1 RSQTYEQEYQ
11 AKLLEL
17 EQTKQSTVAN
27 YNNQISLMKAAR
39 GAWVTEVYGY
49 QMAGIEGSAD
59 NANSQFRTGQEN
71 WDDTISIF
79 QQAELNWYLSAKSTL
94 EEAVSGS
101 PNCSPAVCPVN
112 GETQFQ
118 TNATSQ
124 ANQLQTQITNS
135 ETNTTNLYNAATGLY
150 QTYQYSAAGNVM
162 QQAITNLQN
171 QTSWNGQGA
180 NLSQSIADSFGRSET
195 YKSAELN
202 ASNRINAL
210 AQTIYGNG
218 AYIVDNTELQTLQ
231 TQITTNGQ
239 NQTFWQNEINGTNGG
254 FNFNGRRTA
263 SISTTLEY
271 TNITNDIAVATTLQT
286 EVVDEERGYLKTA
299 NEFFEK
305 SEKYQ
310 ELADK
315 ARNEAKFDE
324 AALYTGYAVREKSNA
339 IGFLKKKYYSLG
351 EEITSE
357 IDNRGLTYTRN
368 SFLSYRDNLL
378 NKNFQNSTQVQKQIQ
393 EGKNQVAGIISEG
406 ESYNQI
412 QGMIQTAANLNKQG
426 EENKT
431 RVERLLL
438 ESKELANRNIGEG
451 LLDGLQEMIASIQSS
466 LPQEVSNNGV
476 AQYIQ
481 AQEKELEEKQKKAD
495 ELLSHMN
502 LLVTN
507 NNDLAALQTLL
518 QGSSQAINLAAN
530 SAVSKYLDDY
540 AKKLQKDNEERSANL
555 QKTLLEALTSGDEYK
570 YLRDAGYGFRVDGEG
585 ISAYRQI
592 YSGEI
597 EIDGSAM
604 KSTSYSPDLEY
615 QYIRM
620 ETKFNPGN
628 LSVDMMNPNATRFN
642 AEMAIGIKNYIDNLQ
657 KNVET
662 MFAQF
667 SNKTNEIKE
676 EYAENQE
683 IESYQK
689 KLYEASKE
697 NYLAA
702 FQALPGDLK
711 NMFEGEMG
719 GLKGYHEQG
728 SKYNFGTESFKDQS
742 GDMKKVGKTMYEG
755 ANIDDTVFGGSRELK
770 GSVSVKGIP
779 VEVSYG
785 MQYLIVAS
793 GFDISNLGYN
803 FKLKGVGTNYVDNQ
817 LSNVNRKYT
826 VYSEDIQ
833 NRIEKQAKANDAER
847 DSKGFLFNVLNGMS
861 GGQKVGQAVEG
872 EIRSRVTGAIAEATG
887 LPASF
892 VGALVGGSNMKQAMK
907 AYEKSVT
914 TEAISQATGIP
925 AWYLNQ
931 KIAEKEAT
939 HEMAKSFSYNVGRA
953 ITVAAVA
960 MSAGTL
966 GVVALAMNQDL
977 MSSVNKFADHIGKE
991 AYKNRETIDTAITVA
1006 ASATA
1011 IVSGGMSLVALAAYK
1026 TAQGAVAGGALGA
1039 LAGAATIGNA
1049 PLSIVTGG
1057 MVSYDISYSYEK
1069 GFGASV
1075 GGGMKLMEGLGV
1087 GATLSYNEQTGFG
1100 ASAGLQAGTSALSFN
1115 AGISYSEQGGISANA
1130 GLGLGMGKNG
1140 TTGSYAS
1147 TLNLGMSYNRNDGFG
1162 TSVGISRNNNVVLP
1176 GVGATIS
1183 RSEYG
1188 GWGADVSSDQYG
1200 SYEGKGGKY
1209 GGVSGGLSWNEHTGL
1224 TLSLN
1229 SGGTNAFNY
1238 NAQSGLTSN
1247 SNFLAESAMNNG
1259 LSQGVAETP
1268 EEKAYAAAK
1277 AEADSR
1283 AAQNRNNSEQGKSAL
1298 DAIGYSTTRR
1308 DEDGAPAHGA
1318 PSSHDP
1324 GQTLTSSGSFGPDGE
1339 STGGRRPLSAEDKAA
1354 FWDNWKGETRAQT
1367 DASIAELRRMGYDT
1381 AEIEGKVQAY
1391 RNNQDSIPANSNSTP
1406 NTTHQSQGTGLY
1418 GGVVQNILN
1427 SAITGASN
1435 LWDRVTGGSK
1445 QSNSNGHEIV
1455 RIGENGLAEY
1465 ANGARTSIAFN
1476 EKTDGPFS
1484 QPRTGEIHGAVDL
1497 MTPIGT
1503 KVSALEDG
1511 VVTISRNKPDDYLRY
1526 PVDAGKT
1533 TTLGGA
1539 SISIRHTNANGET
1552 VYSYYAHNSKVLVK
1566 DGQNVYKGQ
1575 LIALSGQSG
1584 NTPGGPHIHQEV
1596 SKYVDGKRVKM
1607 DPLEFSWEK
1616 FNANKNEN

>member
-1 RSQTYEQEYQ
+1 
-11 AKLLEL
+11 
-17 EQTKQSTVAN
+17 
-27 YNNQISLMKAAR
+27 M
-39 GAWVTEVYGY
+39 
-49 QMAGIEGSAD
+49 
-59 NANSQFRTGQEN
+59 
-71 WDDTISIF
+71 
-79 QQAELNWYLSAKSTL
+79 
-94 EEAVSGS
+94 
-101 PNCSPAVCPVN
+101 
-112 GETQFQ
+112 
-118 TNATSQ
+118 
-124 ANQLQTQITNS
+124 
-135 ETNTTNLYNAATGLY
+135 
-150 QTYQYSAAGNVM
+150 
-162 QQAITNLQN
+162 
-171 QTSWNGQGA
+171 
-180 NLSQSIADSFGRSET
+180 
-195 YKSAELN
+195 
-202 ASNRINAL
+202 
-210 AQTIYGNG
+210 
-218 AYIVDNTELQTLQ
+218 
-231 TQITTNGQ
+231 
-239 NQTFWQNEINGTNGG
+239 
-254 FNFNGRRTA
+254 
-263 SISTTLEY
+263 
-271 TNITNDIAVATTLQT
+271 
-286 EVVDEERGYLKTA
+286 
-299 NEFFEK
+299 
-305 SEKYQ
+305 
-310 ELADK
+310 
-315 ARNEAKFDE
+315 
-324 AALYTGYAVREKSNA
+324 
-339 IGFLKKKYYSLG
+339 
-351 EEITSE
+351 
-357 IDNRGLTYTRN
+357 
-368 SFLSYRDNLL
+368 
-378 NKNFQNSTQVQKQIQ
+378 
-393 EGKNQVAGIISEG
+393 
-406 ESYNQI
+406 
-412 QGMIQTAANLNKQG
+412 
-426 EENKT
+426 
-431 RVERLLL
+431 
-438 ESKELANRNIGEG
+438 
-451 LLDGLQEMIASIQSS
+451 DGLQEMIASIQSA

-555 QKTLLEALTSGDEYK
+555 QKTLLEALTNGDEYK
-570 YLRDAGYGFRVDGEG
+570 YLREAGYSFRTDGEG

-642 AEMAIGIKNYIDNLQ
+642 AEMVLGVKNYIDNLQ

-662 MFAQF
+662 MLAQF

-683 IESYQK
+683 IEDYK
-689 KLYEASKE
+689 KELYKE
-697 NYLAA
+697 NRDGYLIA
-702 FQALPGDLK
+702 FQGLQKELGYAFGQ
-711 NMFEGEMG
+711 EMLG
-719 GLKGYHEQG
+719 SMTYYEKGSQ
-728 SKYNFGTESFKDQS
+728 YNFGESGSSHIPKMATKGSVPKNGKPEYESLPTIDTTF
-742 GDMKKVGKTMYEG
+742 VGE
-755 ANIDDTVFGGSRELK
+755 RELK
-770 GSVSVKGIP
+770 GTVNIKGIP
-779 VEVSYG
+779 VEMNYG
-785 MQYLIVAS
+785 MQHLAFTEE
-793 GFDISNLGYN
+793 FDLSKLSYN
-803 FKLKGVGTNYVDNQ
+803 FNLKGLGTGFAEQQ
-817 LSNVNRKYT
+817 LSVVNQKYSQYLQG
-826 VYSEDIQ
+826 VQADL
-833 NRIEKQAKANDAER
+833 EKQAKKNDEER

-1183 RSEYG
+1183 RSEFG

-1277 AEADSR
+1277 AKADSR
-1283 AAQNRNNSEQGKSAL
+1283 AAQNRNNQESGKSAL

-1308 DEDGAPAHGA
+1308 EDGLPGSQGTIGFGDADGPNPAHGT
-1318 PSSHDP
+1318 SSHDP

-1339 STGGRRPLSAEDKAA
+1339 PTGGRQLSAADVAEFKAD
-1354 FWDNWKGETRAQT
+1354 WRKESPAQT
-1367 DASIAELRRMGYDT
+1367 DANIAGLKAAGYDT
-1381 AEIEGKVQAY
+1381 SGLEKFVNDY
-1391 RNNQDSIPANSNSTP
+1391 RNQSKPGYGNSNQTGSPIVVNGSRTSTLGERAGSLFGSIADGASSFWNRIVGGGSKPVLNSNSLSEGSYNYKPSKESNGVLKPLADGAIIPGKGYNVTSEFGSRPDPFNPTGPTKNHRGIDIAMPTGTP
-1406 NTTHQSQGTGLY
+1406 VFATAPGKVIFSGTQNNGSKEVHIDHGGGLVSIFKHNSELLVQNNHQVVRGELITRSGNTGPSTGPHLHY
-1418 GGVVQNILN
+1418 ELKLNGVVQNP
-1427 SAITGASN
+1427 
-1435 LWDRVTGGSK
+1435 
-1445 QSNSNGHEIV
+1445 
-1455 RIGENGLAEY
+1455 
-1465 ANGARTSIAFN
+1465 ANFN
-1476 EKTDGPFS
+1476 
-1484 QPRTGEIHGAVDL
+1484 
-1497 MTPIGT
+1497 
-1503 KVSALEDG
+1503 
-1511 VVTISRNKPDDYLRY
+1511 
-1526 PVDAGKT
+1526 
-1533 TTLGGA
+1533 
-1539 SISIRHTNANGET
+1539 IRDWATN
-1552 VYSYYAHNSKVLVK
+1552 
-1566 DGQNVYKGQ
+1566 Q
-1575 LIALSGQSG
+1575 
-1584 NTPGGPHIHQEV
+1584 
-1596 SKYVDGKRVKM
+1596 
-1607 DPLEFSWEK
+1607 
-1616 FNANKNEN
+1616 

>member
-1 RSQTYEQEYQ
+1 
-11 AKLLEL
+11 
-17 EQTKQSTVAN
+17 
-27 YNNQISLMKAAR
+27 
-39 GAWVTEVYGY
+39 
-49 QMAGIEGSAD
+49 
-59 NANSQFRTGQEN
+59 
-71 WDDTISIF
+71 
-79 QQAELNWYLSAKSTL
+79 
-94 EEAVSGS
+94 
-101 PNCSPAVCPVN
+101 
-112 GETQFQ
+112 
-118 TNATSQ
+118 
-124 ANQLQTQITNS
+124 
-135 ETNTTNLYNAATGLY
+135 
-150 QTYQYSAAGNVM
+150 
-162 QQAITNLQN
+162 
-171 QTSWNGQGA
+171 
-180 NLSQSIADSFGRSET
+180 
-195 YKSAELN
+195 
-202 ASNRINAL
+202 
-210 AQTIYGNG
+210 
-218 AYIVDNTELQTLQ
+218 
-231 TQITTNGQ
+231 
-239 NQTFWQNEINGTNGG
+239 
-254 FNFNGRRTA
+254 
-263 SISTTLEY
+263 
-271 TNITNDIAVATTLQT
+271 
-286 EVVDEERGYLKTA
+286 
-299 NEFFEK
+299 
-305 SEKYQ
+305 
-310 ELADK
+310 
-315 ARNEAKFDE
+315 
-324 AALYTGYAVREKSNA
+324 
-339 IGFLKKKYYSLG
+339 
-351 EEITSE
+351 
-357 IDNRGLTYTRN
+357 
-368 SFLSYRDNLL
+368 
-378 NKNFQNSTQVQKQIQ
+378 
-393 EGKNQVAGIISEG
+393 
-406 ESYNQI
+406 
-412 QGMIQTAANLNKQG
+412 MIQTAANLNKQG

-431 RVERLLL
+431 RVEKLLL

-555 QKTLLEALTSGDEYK
+555 QKTLLEALTNGDEYK

-742 GDMKKVGKTMYEG
+742 GDMKKVGKAMYEG

-779 VEVSYG
+779 VEISYG
-785 MQYLIVAS
+785 MQYLIVTS

-931 KIAEKEAT
+931 KISEKEAT

-1147 TLNLGMSYNRNDGFG
+1147 TLNLGMSYNRQDGFG

-1238 NAQSGLTSN
+1238 NSQSGLTSN

-1277 AEADSR
+1277 AKAEADSR
-1283 AAQNRNNSEQGKSAL
+1283 AAQNRNNQESGKSAL
-1298 DAIGYSTTRR
+1298 DAAEYSTQRR
-1308 DEDGAPAHGA
+1308 EDGLPGSQGTIGFGDADGPNPAHGT
-1318 PSSHDP
+1318 SSHDS
-1324 GQTLTSSGSFGPDGE
+1324 GQTLASSGSFGPDGKP
-1339 STGGRRPLSAEDKAA
+1339 TGGRQLSAADVAEFKAD
-1354 FWDNWKGETRAQT
+1354 WRKESPAQT
-1367 DASIAELRRMGYDT
+1367 DANIAGLKAAGYDT
-1381 AEIEGKVQAY
+1381 SGLEKFVNDY
-1391 RNNQDSIPANSNSTP
+1391 RNQSKPGYGNSNQTGSPIVVTGSRTQTLGEIDSSIFGSVVDGAKGLWNRATGGVLGNSNQHYTNTP
-1406 NTTHQSQGTGLY
+1406 GEGLPHQFNANGEGFYNVAGQETYMDHKYGQKPLVDTLSNAISDWHKNNPNSPIPVNDLGYKSGGYDPNVNNDPKIVPHHGGGNQVDLGYIVSDGGKY
-1418 GGVVQNILN
+1418 GGDYNN
-1427 SAITGASN
+1427 N
-1435 LWDRVTGGSK
+1435 PHYDRD
-1445 QSNSNGHEIV
+1445 
-1455 RIGENGLAEY
+1455 
-1465 ANGARTSIAFN
+1465 
-1476 EKTDGPFS
+1476 KTI
-1484 QPRTGEIHGAVDL
+1484 ELI
-1497 MTPIGT
+1497 
-1503 KVSALEDG
+1503 K
-1511 VVTISRNKPDDYLRY
+1511 TISRNIPEGVTGSVKFNDLKVHEYFKENKLSNLQMKSDDLSKPD
-1526 PVDAGKT
+1526 V
-1533 TTLGGA
+1533 
-1539 SISIRHTNANGET
+1539 
-1552 VYSYYAHNSKVLVK
+1552 KVKHSNHLHL
-1566 DGQNVYKGQ
+1566 Q
-1575 LIALSGQSG
+1575 LKLPKQ
-1584 NTPGGPHIHQEV
+1584 Q
-1596 SKYVDGKRVKM
+1596 
-1607 DPLEFSWEK
+1607 
-1616 FNANKNEN
+1616 

>member
-1 RSQTYEQEYQ
+1 
-11 AKLLEL
+11 
-17 EQTKQSTVAN
+17 
-27 YNNQISLMKAAR
+27 
-39 GAWVTEVYGY
+39 
-49 QMAGIEGSAD
+49 
-59 NANSQFRTGQEN
+59 
-71 WDDTISIF
+71 
-79 QQAELNWYLSAKSTL
+79 
-94 EEAVSGS
+94 
-101 PNCSPAVCPVN
+101 
-112 GETQFQ
+112 
-118 TNATSQ
+118 
-124 ANQLQTQITNS
+124 
-135 ETNTTNLYNAATGLY
+135 
-150 QTYQYSAAGNVM
+150 M

-180 NLSQSIADSFGRSET
+180 NLSQSIADSFGRSEA
-195 YKSAELN
+195 YKTAELN

-271 TNITNDIAVATTLQT
+271 TNIRNDIAVATTLQT

-357 IDNRGLTYTRN
+357 IDNRGLTYTKN

-451 LLDGLQEMIASIQSS
+451 LLDGLQEMIASIQSA

-555 QKTLLEALTSGDEYK
+555 QKTLLEALTNGDEYK
-570 YLRDAGYGFRVDGEG
+570 YLREAGYSFRTDGEG

-642 AEMAIGIKNYIDNLQ
+642 AEMVLGVKNYIDNLQ

-662 MFAQF
+662 MLAQF

-683 IESYQK
+683 IEDYK
-689 KLYEASKE
+689 KELYKE
-697 NYLAA
+697 NRDGYLIA
-702 FQALPGDLK
+702 FQGLQKELGYAFGQ
-711 NMFEGEMG
+711 EMLG
-719 GLKGYHEQG
+719 SMTYYEKGSQ
-728 SKYNFGTESFKDQS
+728 YNFGESGSSHIPKMATKGSVPKNGKPEYESLPTIDTTF
-742 GDMKKVGKTMYEG
+742 VGE
-755 ANIDDTVFGGSRELK
+755 RELK
-770 GSVSVKGIP
+770 GTVNIKGIP
-779 VEVSYG
+779 VEMNYG
-785 MQYLIVAS
+785 MQHLAFTEE
-793 GFDISNLGYN
+793 FDLSKLSYN
-803 FKLKGVGTNYVDNQ
+803 FNLKGLGTGFAEQQ
-817 LSNVNRKYT
+817 LSVVNQKYSQYLQG
-826 VYSEDIQ
+826 VQADL
-833 NRIEKQAKANDAER
+833 EKQAKKNDEER

-907 AYEKSVT
+907 AYEKSMT

-1183 RSEYG
+1183 RSEFG

-1277 AEADSR
+1277 AKADSR
-1283 AAQNRNNSEQGKSAL
+1283 AAQNRNNQESGKSAL

-1308 DEDGAPAHGA
+1308 EDGLPGSQGTIGFGDADGPNPAHGT
-1318 PSSHDP
+1318 SSHDP

-1339 STGGRRPLSAEDKAA
+1339 PTGGRQLSAADVAEFKAD
-1354 FWDNWKGETRAQT
+1354 WRKESPAQT
-1367 DASIAELRRMGYDT
+1367 DANIAGLKAAGYDT
-1381 AEIEGKVQAY
+1381 SGLEKFVNDY
-1391 RNNQDSIPANSNSTP
+1391 RNQSKPGYGNSNQTGSPIVVNGSRTSTLGERAGSLFGSIADGASSFWNRIVGGGSKPVLNSNSLSEGSYNYKPSKESNGVLKPLADGAIIPGKGYNVTSEFGSRPDPFNPTGPTKNHRGIDIAMPTGTP
-1406 NTTHQSQGTGLY
+1406 VFATAPGKVIFSGTQNNGSKEVHIDHGGGLVSIFKHNSELLVQNNHQVVRGELITRSGNTGPSTGPHLHY
-1418 GGVVQNILN
+1418 ELKLNGVVQNP
-1427 SAITGASN
+1427 
-1435 LWDRVTGGSK
+1435 
-1445 QSNSNGHEIV
+1445 
-1455 RIGENGLAEY
+1455 
-1465 ANGARTSIAFN
+1465 ANFN
-1476 EKTDGPFS
+1476 
-1484 QPRTGEIHGAVDL
+1484 
-1497 MTPIGT
+1497 
-1503 KVSALEDG
+1503 
-1511 VVTISRNKPDDYLRY
+1511 
-1526 PVDAGKT
+1526 
-1533 TTLGGA
+1533 
-1539 SISIRHTNANGET
+1539 IRDWATN
-1552 VYSYYAHNSKVLVK
+1552 
-1566 DGQNVYKGQ
+1566 Q
-1575 LIALSGQSG
+1575 
-1584 NTPGGPHIHQEV
+1584 
-1596 SKYVDGKRVKM
+1596 
-1607 DPLEFSWEK
+1607 
-1616 FNANKNEN
+1616 